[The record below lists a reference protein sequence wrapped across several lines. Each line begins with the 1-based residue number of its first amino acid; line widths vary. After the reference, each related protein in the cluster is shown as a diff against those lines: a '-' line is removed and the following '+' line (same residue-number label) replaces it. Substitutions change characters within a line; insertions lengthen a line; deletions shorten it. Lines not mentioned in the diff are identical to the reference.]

1 MKLHTRLVLLL
12 LLSALAI
19 ISVAQWADYRR
30 NRSTI
35 QQLTAENLK
44 VLEER
49 EWQNAENVNRT
60 VQQGV
65 AGSLERGEMD
75 KFCRLLSSAQ
85 TNVQGLL
92 EFSLYDRAGVV
103 THSSSPEF
111 LKRALPAEL
120 RDKLLVQTEKV
131 KRLQPEAFEIYEPQI
146 VTPDCRRCHIGW
158 KEGGVGGVLAFRF
171 STTALNSSKA
181 SWAATQTHTRREAL
195 RAGVVTTIATVGVF
209 SVAALLAVRFLISGV
224 MGRAVSGAVER
235 VGSCVKQVEDAA
247 GHLSSSSSSLSERAS
262 EQAAS
267 LEETSSSLEEMSSMT
282 RQNAENTNKANV
294 LAKHARQSA
303 EQGAVDMEAMN
314 SAMQGIKSSGDD
326 TAKII
331 KTIDDI
337 AFQTNILALNAAVEA
352 ARAGEAGMGFAVVAN
367 EVRNLAQRSAQA
379 AKETATKIEGSLART
394 KQGVELSAKVAQGLQ
409 SIVLQVREMDGLMSE
424 IAAATKEQSTG
435 LGHVNQAVGQM
446 DSVTQSNAASA
457 EESASVAAELKA
469 QSRDLKEAVSELQR
483 LIEGTD
489 KKKPA
494 ENDSPSSRPSRPAGK
509 VTLRSRPAL
518 AQTRLVARG

>member
-35 QQLTAENLK
+35 QQLTSENLR

-75 KFCRLLSSAQ
+75 KFRRLLGSAQ
-85 TNVQGLL
+85 TNVYGLL
-92 EFSLYDRAGVV
+92 EFSLYDRSGVV
-103 THSSSPEF
+103 THSSSSEF
-111 LKRALPAEL
+111 LKHALPAEL
-120 RDKLLVQTEKV
+120 QDKLLVRTDKV

-158 KEGGVGGVLAFRF
+158 KEGSIGGVLAFRF

-181 SWAATQTHTRREAL
+181 SWAATQTRTRRDAL
-195 RAGVVTTIATVGVF
+195 RAGVLTTIATVGVF
-209 SVAALLAVRFLISGV
+209 SLTAFLAVRFLISGV
-224 MGRAVSGAVER
+224 LGRAVSGAVKR
-235 VGSCVKQVEDAA
+235 VGSCVEQVEGAA
-247 GHLSSSSSSLSERAS
+247 DQLSSSSTSLAARAS
-262 EQAAS
+262 QQAAS
-267 LEETSSSLEEMSSMT
+267 LEETSASLEEISSMT
-282 RQNAENTNKANV
+282 RQNAENTDKANA
-294 LAKHARQSA
+294 LARRARQSA
-303 EQGAVDMEAMN
+303 EQGAADMQAMN
-314 SAMQGIKSSGDD
+314 TAMQGIKASGDD

-352 ARAGEAGMGFAVVAN
+352 ARAGEAGAGFAVVAN

-379 AKETATKIEGSLART
+379 AKETTTKIEGSLART
-394 KQGVELSAKVAQGLQ
+394 QQGVQLSEKVAHGLAG
-409 SIVLQVREMDGLMSE
+409 IVMQVREMDQLMSD
-424 IAAATKEQSTG
+424 IALATKEQSTG
-435 LGHVNQAVGQM
+435 LSQVNHVVGQM
-446 DSVTQSNAASA
+446 DSVTQGNAASA
-457 EESASVAAELKA
+457 EESASVAAEMKA
-469 QSRDLKEAVSELQR
+469 QSRDLEEAVSELQR
-483 LIEGTD
+483 LIEGTE
-489 KKKPA
+489 KKKPVERTKSTESA
-494 ENDSPSSRPSRPAGK
+494 VPDFKPSRPTGK
-509 VTLRSRPAL
+509 IAPRSRP
-518 AQTRLVARG
+518 TLV

>member
-30 NRSTI
+30 NRATL

-60 VQQGV
+60 VQHGV

-75 KFCRLLSSAQ
+75 KFRRLLSSAQ
-85 TNVQGLL
+85 TNVDGLL
-92 EFSLYDRAGVV
+92 EFSLYDRTGVV
-103 THSSSPEF
+103 THSSSPAF
-111 LKRALPAEL
+111 LKRTLPAEV

-131 KRLQPEAFEIYEPQI
+131 KRRQPEAFEIYEPQI
-146 VTPDCRRCHIGW
+146 VTPDCRRCHLDW

-181 SWAATQTHTRREAL
+181 SWATTQTRTRRDAI
-195 RAGVVTTIATVGVF
+195 RAGVVTTIATVGIF
-209 SVAALLAVRFLISGV
+209 SLTAFLAVRFLISGV
-224 MGRAVSGAVER
+224 LGRAVSGAVER
-235 VGSCVKQVEDAA
+235 VGSCVKQVEEAA
-247 GHLSSSSSSLSERAS
+247 GQLSSSSSSLSERAS

-267 LEETSSSLEEMSSMT
+267 LEETSASLEEISSMT
-282 RQNAENTNKANV
+282 RQNTENTDKANI
-294 LAKHARQSA
+294 LAKQARQSA
-303 EQGAVDMEAMN
+303 EQGAMDMEAMTT
-314 SAMQGIKSSGDD
+314 AMQGIKSSSDE
-326 TAKII
+326 TVKII
-331 KTIDDI
+331 KTIDEI

-352 ARAGEAGMGFAVVAN
+352 ARAGEAGMGFAVVAD

-379 AKETATKIEGSLART
+379 AKETATKIEDSLART
-394 KQGVELSAKVAQGLQ
+394 KQGVQLSEKVAQGLQ
-409 SIVLQVREMDGLMSE
+409 SIVLQVRKMDGLMSE

-435 LGHVNQAVGQM
+435 LGQVNQAVGQM
-446 DSVTQSNAASA
+446 DAVTQSNASSA

-469 QSRDLKEAVSELQR
+469 QSRDLQAAVSELQR
-483 LIEGTD
+483 LIEGTE
-489 KKKPA
+489 KQESAEIESPA
-494 ENDSPSSRPSRPAGK
+494 PQPPRPAGK
-509 VTLRSRPAL
+509 AAPRSRPAPT
-518 AQTRLVARG
+518 AIGKS